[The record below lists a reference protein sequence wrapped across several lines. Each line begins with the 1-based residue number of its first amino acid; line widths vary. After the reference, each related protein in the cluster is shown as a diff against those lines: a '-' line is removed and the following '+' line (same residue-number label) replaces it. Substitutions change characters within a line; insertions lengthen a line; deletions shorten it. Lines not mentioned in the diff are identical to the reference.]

1 MYRHLLMALFTYH
14 LSSVSNLYLILGN
27 LLLLVRLDIVRGL
40 GHQVLGLGLGSQ
52 ILVNIT
58 VCP

>member
-1 MYRHLLMALFTYH
+1 MALFTYH

>member
-1 MYRHLLMALFTYH
+1 MALFTYH

-40 GHQVLGLGLGSQ
+40 GHQVLGLGSQ